1 MEGQQKTS
9 NHEVSTYK
17 TTVRQINVHTN
28 YELVRLSRKLHNNT
42 LKVTVML
49 TPAKGKQKETS
60 IKNLSSILNQAT
72 ASS

>member
-1 MEGQQKTS
+1 MSLSDCQE
-9 NHEVSTYK
+9 NST
-17 TTVRQINVHTN
+17 TN
-28 YELVRLSRKLHNNT
+28 

-49 TPAKGKQKETS
+49 IPAKGKQKETR